1 MASTAATV
9 QGAAGANVIVA
20 PFYAQL
26 DATGSASLD
35 LLTEQ
40 NVSMAYD
47 VSYGIA
53 LNDASSCA
61 ILNAFQTSGSGSS
74 LAVGMRGNVEG
85 SSASAFRNMIKF
97 VIDNA
102 LNASGNTAQT
112 DLYNDAIETFKS
124 VYGDEI
130 GNLLQSNWA
139 LDVSVHSTTGAANV
153 WGDFDTDANSR
164 LLLAQQIPDTDYMAN
179 SDASENSLTDALPLT
194 GGDQLVFLFNLSST
208 LVSRTI
214 TDVKVVTTASTPGAS
229 VSNGPQEGG
238 TNSVNMDAN
247 AAGTSS
253 NAGADATAMNDATAN
268 ARNGNTAPALATSNN
283 STSQLVAFYVTL
295 NATAGV
301 GEPFAAISSTRPAG
315 QDLIADGQTG
325 GLGDQGTVI
334 HGIPVQSGV
343 DPNANV

>member
-1 MASTAATV
+1 MSTVATV

-26 DATGSASLD
+26 EATGSASLD

-47 VSYGIA
+47 ISYSIA
-53 LNDASSCA
+53 LNDASSCR
-61 ILNAFQTSGSGSS
+61 ILNAFQTSGSGAS
-74 LAVGMRGNVEG
+74 LAVGMRGTSEE
-85 SSASAFRNMIKF
+85 SSAVNFKSILKF

-102 LNASGNTAQT
+102 KNASGNSAQT

-124 VYGDEI
+124 VYGDSI

-153 WGDFDTDANSR
+153 WSDFENDANSR
-164 LLLAQQIPDTDYMAN
+164 LLLAQQIPDTDYMKN
-179 SDASENSLTDALPLT
+179 SDASENSVTDALPLT
-194 GGDQLVFLFNLSST
+194 GGDQLVFLFNLAST

-214 TDVKVVTTASTPGAS
+214 TDAKVVTTPAAGLS
-229 VSNGPQEGG
+229 VGIGPLEGG
-238 TNSVNMDAN
+238 TNSSNMDAA

-253 NAGADATAMNDATAN
+253 NAGADATATNDAPAN
-268 ARNGNTAPALATSNN
+268 ARNGNLGPALATSNN
-283 STSQLVAFYVTL
+283 SIQQLVAFYVTL

-301 GEPFAAISSTRPAG
+301 GERFAGISSVRPAG

-325 GLGDQGTVI
+325 SLGDQGTVT